1 MLDVVSWLSSLAASQ
16 GALLRIGFVGVA
28 SVSSWLFG
36 LALEFHALTSL
47 RVDWSSALEVSK
59 CEGALRA
66 LWLEQANM
74 TCCGGHALGF

>member
-16 GALLRIGFVGVA
+16 GALLRIGVLGLLLCP
-28 SVSSWLFG
+28 SWLFG
-36 LALEFHALTSL
+36 LALEFHTLTSL

-66 LWLEQANM
+66 LWLAQANM
-74 TCCGGHALGF
+74 TCRGGHALGF